1 MEPREPVL
9 APLAL
14 AGLSAVVAVSLARVF
29 TGTSFLLPAL
39 AAALLPHVVGLVSRR
54 GRWPVAANALLSI
67 LSLVLVAAWT
77 VGHRTLV
84 YGVPTLATLQRIRP
98 DLHSGWMLFRT
109 AVAPVRPTDGA
120 LLLGIIALWAIAQ
133 IADELAFR
141 MQRAL
146 AAVIP
151 SLTLFAI
158 VAVIGTAEYRVGLTV
173 AFAAVAI
180 AYLHVVNR
188 AGLLDRA
195 AAAGSGAGAP
205 GAGSGRT
212 AALPGTNTA
221 PARGARRELR
231 AGAVI
236 GALAIGLGTVAGAF
250 VPGVSGSALVKYNGL
265 NSRGRGV
272 GDVTVSNP
280 IVGFGDK
287 LRTPSPVEVFTVR
300 AKQPLY
306 WRLAGLDRFN
316 GNQWT
321 FADTQSPAAEGLRN
335 PAAGSTTMH
344 QEYHVTGLTGF
355 LVPAGFVPVKTS
367 LGGAVIA
374 PRTLTIVAA
383 ETLSGSTYTID
394 SQVPHTPTRAEKAAT
409 TAPATDPRIRD
420 DLALPGDFPASVRR
434 TAHELTDGQSN
445 AWDKSQALENYFTGG
460 AFTYDLKPALDD
472 SSRAIAEFLRDR
484 HGFCQQ
490 FAAAFAAMARSVGI
504 PARVAV
510 GFTYGTRIGPDTYQV
525 TNQQLHAWPEVWLS
539 GLGWTAFEPTPKGD
553 APGQTPNSPG
563 AQTGEAPAGTQ
574 APATTAATNRPGA
587 PATTAV
593 APTTLGSKP
602 ADDPTPAWVWAVAA
616 IPVALAIG
624 AAAFAIA
631 VTAAKR
637 RRERRRRARPD
648 TRDAVAGA
656 WAEAVDR
663 LQESGR
669 VVRPDLTPLELAGDA
684 STREPEQL
692 SGLLLVL
699 ARSYTAASCSP
710 RRPEPEAVTEA
721 WGAVDELGRYL
732 ERSVGPAVRWRHR
745 LDPRTIW
752 RRRARHPTG

>member
-1 MEPREPVL
+1 
-9 APLAL
+9 
-14 AGLSAVVAVSLARVF
+14 
-29 TGTSFLLPAL
+29 
-39 AAALLPHVVGLVSRR
+39 
-54 GRWPVAANALLSI
+54 
-67 LSLVLVAAWT
+67 
-77 VGHRTLV
+77 
-84 YGVPTLATLQRIRP
+84 
-98 DLHSGWMLFRT
+98 
-109 AVAPVRPTDGA
+109 
-120 LLLGIIALWAIAQ
+120 
-133 IADELAFR
+133 
-141 MQRAL
+141 
-146 AAVIP
+146 
-151 SLTLFAI
+151 
-158 VAVIGTAEYRVGLTV
+158 
-173 AFAAVAI
+173 
-180 AYLHVVNR
+180 
-188 AGLLDRA
+188 
-195 AAAGSGAGAP
+195 
-205 GAGSGRT
+205 
-212 AALPGTNTA
+212 
-221 PARGARRELR
+221 
-231 AGAVI
+231 
-236 GALAIGLGTVAGAF
+236 
-250 VPGVSGSALVKYNGL
+250 
-265 NSRGRGV
+265 
-272 GDVTVSNP
+272 
-280 IVGFGDK
+280 
-287 LRTPSPVEVFTVR
+287 
-300 AKQPLY
+300 
-306 WRLAGLDRFN
+306 
-316 GNQWT
+316 
-321 FADTQSPAAEGLRN
+321 
-335 PAAGSTTMH
+335 
-344 QEYHVTGLTGF
+344 
-355 LVPAGFVPVKTS
+355 
-367 LGGAVIA
+367 
-374 PRTLTIVAA
+374 
-383 ETLSGSTYTID
+383 
-394 SQVPHTPTRAEKAAT
+394 
-409 TAPATDPRIRD
+409 
-420 DLALPGDFPASVRR
+420 
-434 TAHELTDGQSN
+434 
-445 AWDKSQALENYFTGG
+445 
-460 AFTYDLKPALDD
+460 
-472 SSRAIAEFLRDR
+472 
-484 HGFCQQ
+484 
-490 FAAAFAAMARSVGI
+490 MARSVGI

-732 ERSVGPAVRWRHR
+732 ERSVGPAVRWRRR

-752 RRRARHPTG
+752 RRRTRRASCTRPSGWCQSADGRVASEGAVASVIVVVVEPGCKGVGPVVVAGEHARVGPLDLEGPVEAFDFAVLPGAVRSDEFVFDVVSGEQGGEGVGAGVAPVIVGHDRGDGDAVEREAVEGAGEERGAGGGGFVGEDLGVRSPAVVVDDGMDVVEPDPGFLLGGG